1 MSFWCTRVV
10 VYWKYRRSMGI
21 QVGFFIFI
29 TTERRFP
36 KIAGQWEDGQLK
48 VNQVRFFLK
57 KQCLT
62 RSVFTKTFVEPQ
74 SINTHILISIA

>member
-1 MSFWCTRVV
+1 MHTSRCVLEISTVNGNTSV
-10 VYWKYRRSMGI
+10 
-21 QVGFFIFI
+21 FFIFI